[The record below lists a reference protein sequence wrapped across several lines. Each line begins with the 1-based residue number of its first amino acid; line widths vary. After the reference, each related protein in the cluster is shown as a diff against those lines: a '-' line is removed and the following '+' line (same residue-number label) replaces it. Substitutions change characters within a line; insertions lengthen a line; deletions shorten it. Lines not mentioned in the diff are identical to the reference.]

1 MDNNLALLQDLER
14 REAERRRRAGLA
26 AWGSV
31 GLAALVLAILIGLG
45 YSQLAK
51 VRQAA
56 DKEAARVTNLQ
67 KLRAT
72 LEAQIA
78 SLQDDSKRLT
88 EEKQHYRTLAG
99 VKVVFYRAEDSDV
112 IRSAFAK
119 LGLDVEL
126 RAGVKTISKRA
137 DTLAF
142 GPEVSESDCKAV
154 AAALVTAGFPIRRIA
169 PAQRITEARLL
180 QIYASAKT
188 QIDAPLYTVDRLQ
201 HEPVC
206 RSGK

>member
-31 GLAALVLAILIGLG
+31 GLAAIVLAVLIGAG
-45 YSQLAK
+45 YYQLAQ
-51 VRQAA
+51 VRSARKTAA
-56 DKEAARVTNLQ
+56 DEVK
-67 KLRAT
+67 T
-72 LEAQIA
+72 LETRAAALTIQVET
-78 SLQDDSKRLT
+78 LQRESKRL
-88 EEKQHYRTLAG
+88 EDDKQHYRALAG

-112 IRSAFAK
+112 IHSAFAK

-180 QIYASAKT
+180 QIYASGKT
-188 QIDAPLYTVDRLQ
+188 QIDAPLYTVDRLK

-206 RSGK
+206 RSGS

>member
-31 GLAALVLAILIGLG
+31 GLAALVLAVLIAVG
-45 YSQLAK
+45 YHQLAQVQK
-51 VRQAA
+51 AKKTAA
-56 DKEAARVTNLQ
+56 DELQ
-67 KLRAT
+67 KLASQAAILNT
-72 LEAQIA
+72 QIK
-78 SLQDDSKRLT
+78 SLQLESKRL
-88 EEKQHYRTLAG
+88 EDDKQHYRTLAG

-154 AAALVTAGFPIRRIA
+154 AAALVTAGFPLRRIA
-169 PAQRITEARLL
+169 PAEKITEARLL

-188 QIDAPLYTVDRLQ
+188 LVGAPLYTVDRLQ

-206 RSGK
+206 RSGS